1 MTAFKIY
8 ANIFGREMIV
18 KFLRGNKTKILGDTT
33 YSVVFRWYVKGNVS
47 CDFYKS
53 RREDNKEV

>member
-1 MTAFKIY
+1 
-8 ANIFGREMIV
+8 MIV
-18 KFLRGNKTKILGDTT
+18 EFLRGNKTKILGDTT